1 MKKTLALAVLVALT
15 TIGRCQDFT
24 LTSHFKYFFEYPKN
38 ESFDSLFWNEKLM
51 AYGISEKE
59 ISYRFN
65 LVDSIMT
72 MQFFRDSL
80 VIDHF
85 IIVEYSSFLDSN
97 IVIKCVILD
106 SDGLLYDVVST
117 IDLETNIVDLVYVS
131 SYTDKLN
138 RGGYH
143 PRMSYEFH

>member
-1 MKKTLALAVLVALT
+1 MAVLVALT

-24 LTSHFKYFFEYPKN
+24 LTSHFQYFFEYPKN

>member
-1 MKKTLALAVLVALT
+1 
-15 TIGRCQDFT
+15 
-24 LTSHFKYFFEYPKN
+24 
-38 ESFDSLFWNEKLM
+38 M

>member
-24 LTSHFKYFFEYPKN
+24 LTSHFQYFFEYPKN

>member
-1 MKKTLALAVLVALT
+1 LAVLVALT

-24 LTSHFKYFFEYPKN
+24 LTSHFQYFFEYPKN